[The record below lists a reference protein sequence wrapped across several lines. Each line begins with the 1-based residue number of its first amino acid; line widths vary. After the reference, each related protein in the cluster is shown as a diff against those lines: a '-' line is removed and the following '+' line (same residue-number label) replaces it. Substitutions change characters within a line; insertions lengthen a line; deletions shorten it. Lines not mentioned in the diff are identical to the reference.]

1 MKDIKKL
8 KKDDFV
14 DSFGENYK
22 KWKLKDLKE
31 HFKFTHINTKS
42 GKKLKAIEGVNCLD
56 CFAEMKND
64 EHSNINKNYC
74 ISCY

>member
-8 KKDDFV
+8 KKDDFLDLFV
-14 DSFGENYK
+14 ENYK

>member
-14 DSFGENYK
+14 DLFGENYK

-56 CFAEMKND
+56 CFAEMKID
-64 EHSNINKNYC
+64 EHSSINKNYW